1 MLRKLRDHV
10 QFSSHTRVYYSTL
23 NTFCSLGHLDNAKEL
38 VLRFEYVTALNRVT
52 HSIMISLT

>member
-1 MLRKLRDHV
+1 MLRNQLRDHALV
-10 QFSSHTRVYYSTL
+10 RGCITLYSTL

-38 VLRFEYVTALNRVT
+38 VLRYEYVTALNRVT